1 MVLGDAVAMRDLR
14 NVLVGVALGALCLAA
29 FVLDALLLRKMM
41 ELHMNDFGK
50 FYYSA
55 RAFLAGTDMYAP
67 SPATDVGIGAAA
79 HLQFLNMNPPH
90 FHLIVLPFAML
101 PPDQAAIVWMAV
113 SLFALMLSLTLIGR
127 ELGITWTPLSVLLLV
142 LGVSSFA
149 GTQAFFLTGQISM
162 LLMLVMTAC
171 WIAARHSRW
180 GAAAVWMGLCIS
192 VKPFV
197 AIFLPYLLLT
207 RRYRAAFVAIAT
219 AGAAF
224 AVGFVVFGQ
233 ENLASWYRA
242 LAQSAD
248 WTWAEM
254 NASLLGFFR
263 RAFDLQPIAPPLVVH
278 PGWVNVWIPIA
289 GVVGAATLFVA
300 IGDRSVHA
308 VDRAFALLLVAA
320 ILISPL
326 GWIYYTPV
334 IAGPVAA
341 LLIDEWQLTRHRW
354 SALIAGVAVAGFF
367 WPHPLLGLLQPNRW
381 ATVFFTSAY
390 FWAVL
395 AGWTWLM
402 LESRYFFWK
411 TTAGPSRSS

>member
-1 MVLGDAVAMRDLR
+1 MIPRLTNAAFAALAAIV
-14 NVLVGVALGALCLAA
+14 LGALCVVA
-29 FVLDALLLRKMM
+29 FALDALLLRKMM

-55 RAFLAGTDMYAP
+55 RAFLDGTDMYAS

-90 FHLIVLPFAML
+90 FHLIVLPFAAL
-101 PPDQAAIVWMAV
+101 RVDQAAIVWMAA
-113 SLFALMLSLTLIGR
+113 SLFALMLSLALIGR
-127 ELGITWTPLSVLLLV
+127 ELGIAWTPFSVLLVV
-142 LGVSSFA
+142 LGVLSFS
-149 GTQAFFLTGQISM
+149 GTQAFFLTGQITM
-162 LLMLVMTAC
+162 LLMLAMTVC
-171 WIAARHSRW
+171 WMAARHGRW
-180 GAAAVWMGLCIS
+180 GAAAVWIGLCIS

-219 AGAAF
+219 AAALF
-224 AVGFVVFGQ
+224 ALGFLVFGQ
-233 ENLASWYRA
+233 ENLVSWYRA
-242 LAQSAD
+242 LAQSGD

-263 RAFDLQPIAPPLVVH
+263 RVFDLQPMAPPLVVH

-289 GVVGAATLFVA
+289 GLIGASTLFVA
-300 IGDRSVHA
+300 VADRSVHA

-326 GWIYYTPV
+326 GWIYYAPV

-341 LLIDEWQLTRHRW
+341 LIDDWRSVTRRWW
-354 SALIAGVAVAGFF
+354 SALLPGVAVAGFF
-367 WPHPLLGLLQPNRW
+367 WPHPLLGLFQPNRW
-381 ATVFFTSAY
+381 ATVLVTSAY

-395 AGWTWLM
+395 AAWTWLM
-402 LESRYFFWK
+402 LGSRARYLNDS
-411 TTAGPSRSS
+411 TG

>member
-1 MVLGDAVAMRDLR
+1 MRDLR
-14 NVLVGVALGALCLAA
+14 KVFVGATLRALCLAA

-55 RAFLAGTDMYAP
+55 RAFLDGAGMYAP
-67 SPATDVGIGAAA
+67 SPATGVGIGAAA

-101 PPDQAAIVWMAV
+101 PPDQAAIVWMVA
-113 SLFALMLSLTLIGR
+113 SLIALMLSLALIGR
-127 ELGITWTPLSVLLLV
+127 ELGITWTPFSMLLLG
-142 LGVSSFA
+142 LGVLSFS
-149 GTQAFFLTGQISM
+149 GTQAFFLTGQITM
-162 LLMLVMTAC
+162 LLLLAMTAC
-171 WIAARHSRW
+171 WMAARHGRW
-180 GAAAVWMGLCIS
+180 GAAAVWMGLCTS
-192 VKPFV
+192 VKPFN

-224 AVGFVVFGQ
+224 AVGFLVFGQ

-242 LAQSAD
+242 LAQSGD

-254 NASLLGFFR
+254 TASLLGFFR
-263 RAFDLQPIAPPLVVH
+263 RAFDHQPIAPPLVVH

-289 GVVGAATLFVA
+289 GLIGAATLLVA
-300 IGDRSVHA
+300 VSDRTAHA

-326 GWIYYTPV
+326 GWIYYAPV

-341 LLIDEWQLTRHRW
+341 LFIDEWRLTPQRW
-354 SALIAGVAVAGFF
+354 WSTLIAGVAVAGFF
-367 WPHPLLGLLQPNRW
+367 WPHPLLGLFQPNRW
-381 ATVFFTSAY
+381 ATVLFASAY

-395 AGWTWLM
+395 AAWTWLM